1 MSESWDIASA
11 SPSLRRSLDAL
22 AASLVPAC
30 HCCPT
35 RLARE
40 PKAGEGVSSIYLQN
54 TNNWRLP
61 PAEACEKHALPRN
74 TAGPD
79 RCAAANPPATGRDM
93 TSKGKQRAARPGQ
106 IRLDLE
112 QRSFYRFSMLAT
124 QINRSVANAYVKS
137 FGRPA
142 NAWKIVT
149 LLGRFGG
156 LSASSINA
164 HTTLDMD
171 KITRIVDS
179 LVEQGLAE
187 REQDKADRRRIVVS
201 LTAKGRRIN
210 GQVEDMIASMEHDFL
225 AALRPDEREALYGIL
240 DKLQVQAAKIFK
252 RGKPARIARAE

>member
-1 MSESWDIASA
+1 
-11 SPSLRRSLDAL
+11 
-22 AASLVPAC
+22 
-30 HCCPT
+30 
-35 RLARE
+35 
-40 PKAGEGVSSIYLQN
+40 
-54 TNNWRLP
+54 
-61 PAEACEKHALPRN
+61 
-74 TAGPD
+74 
-79 RCAAANPPATGRDM
+79 M
-93 TSKGKQRAARPGQ
+93 TSKGRKRAARPGQ

-124 QINRSVANAYVKS
+124 LINRSVATGYVQK

-201 LTAKGRRIN
+201 LTAKGKRIN
-210 GQVEDMIASMEHDFL
+210 SQIEAMIASMERDFL
-225 AALRPDEREALYGIL
+225 AALRPEERESLYGIL
-240 DKLQVQAAKIFK
+240 DKLQLQATKVFK
-252 RGKPARIARAE
+252 QGKPVARIARED

>member
-1 MSESWDIASA
+1 M
-11 SPSLRRSLDAL
+11 
-22 AASLVPAC
+22 
-30 HCCPT
+30 
-35 RLARE
+35 RE
-40 PKAGEGVSSIYLQN
+40 PTAGAGLSSIYLHN
-54 TNNWRLP
+54 TNNWWLP
-61 PAEACEKHALPRN
+61 PVEGCEKHGAA
-74 TAGPD
+74 TAHAGPEPLCG
-79 RCAAANPPATGRDM
+79 RNPPATGRDM
-93 TSKGKQRAARPGQ
+93 TSKGKQRATRPGQ

-179 LVEQGLAE
+179 LVEQGLAG

-201 LTAKGRRIN
+201 LTAKGKRIN
-210 GQVEDMIASMEHDFL
+210 GQIEDMIAAMENDFL

-240 DKLQVQAAKIFK
+240 DKLQLQAAKIFK
-252 RGKPARIARAE
+252 KGKPAKVGRAE